1 MQNSNNDYLLEIF
14 LADLKSDTK
23 FIRELAIYQLHQHI
37 DVVKVMAELR
47 AAAEK
52 ESDPYLKSMLESL
65 LAASSQNEIPAT
77 ETPDQVVNQDSIIKQ
92 WHKRK
97 LSSLQ
102 ELFRQ
107 ISLLPAEQHDLAM
120 RQLICEETELFR
132 LIPMFSLSNAL
143 IKEPQTIAVLAE
155 MLTAKDQLFVIR
167 LIPFLAET
175 GRDHLIKALPK
186 LLKHQ
191 NFMIR
196 AETIRF
202 LFKISRKHALR
213 LLEELIFANAASQKS
228 ASTFLLLFPFE
239 DVQSIVLTLIDRG
252 AMRDPFIK
260 RLIQHLASNNPD
272 MEFFKRLTAIKV
284 LRGEEIE
291 GIDDIR
297 HEAAEALQV
306 AGIISQSA
314 KNFCVSSLSLVS
326 NYIKERAGISIG
338 EKLVEDEAIP
348 LPEATPEAAP
358 ESTPTTVSE
367 SSHQK
372 APETETS
379 SGPTPVSST
388 PQKEKPAAS
397 ISRKSLPEARTA
409 ATAPPI
415 STSIMSEAEKPS
427 ADELKLKQM
436 LELDTLSNDDAT
448 FLRKLL
454 LSGQTASFNDLIL
467 KTIGKFKPSDS
478 QAIRWLEENLETLSA
493 NDAIVAMK
501 LLSELNPSRLLPH
514 LPVLSMSENSM
525 TATQA
530 IRHFKKYNLKGLIK
544 QIDSWL
550 QEDSERAWNAA
561 LNALLQLN
569 IEISSEILLK
579 VFKTTNRISLIKFFM
594 PVFKISPDHMCLY
607 ELELLTAESRGNK
620 HELMEELTGEL
631 KTMLGLASQ
640 TESEGA
646 STSGLVSAGLHLKW
660 EELKQSIDKIRYI
673 SKNQLAAESLISF
686 FEKHIGKMLI
696 VTTIMFIYCFW
707 PDTSMP
713 EPDAVPGSDVKNTF
727 EIKAAVPELKAGEHK
742 IFTLESYDPI
752 NRSWRAKGLDG
763 KVYKLKLP
771 IPGNFSPGFKGDFK
785 VLYFSTTRLGYP
797 IVTADLV
804 SESK

>member
-1 MQNSNNDYLLEIF
+1 MTEHSDNNYLLEIF

-23 FIRELAIYQLHQHI
+23 FIRELAIYQLHHHI
-37 DVVKVMAELR
+37 AGEKVRAELK
-47 AAAEK
+47 AAAKSEC
-52 ESDPYLKSMLESL
+52 DPYLKAMIESL
-65 LAASSQNEIPAT
+65 LNAGDPSAQETTESPQAAGSA
-77 ETPDQVVNQDSIIKQ
+77 DDIIKQ
-92 WHKRK
+92 WRSHKLTNAQEAVRLIAK
-97 LSSLQ
+97 LPGDVQ
-102 ELFRQ
+102 
-107 ISLLPAEQHDLAM
+107 DLAL
-120 RQLICEETELFR
+120 RHLISEETELLR
-132 LIPMFSLSNAL
+132 LIPVFSLNHE
-143 IKEPQTIAVLAE
+143 IIRRPQTIELLAG
-155 MLTAKDQLFVIR
+155 MLSASDQLFVIR
-167 LIPFLAET
+167 LIPFLAEN

-239 DVQSIVLTLIDRG
+239 EVQSIVLTLIDRG

-284 LRGEEIE
+284 LRGDEIE

-314 KNFCVSSLSLVS
+314 KNFCTSSLSLVA

-338 EKLVEDEAIP
+338 EKPVEDEPAQA
-348 LPEATPEAAP
+348 ATPAIAP
-358 ESTPTTVSE
+358 ELSP
-367 SSHQK
+367 QK
-372 APETETS
+372 
-379 SGPTPVSST
+379 T
-388 PQKEKPAAS
+388 PQPDKPDA
-397 ISRKSLPEARTA
+397 KTA
-409 ATAPPI
+409 ET
-415 STSIMSEAEKPS
+415 S
-427 ADELKLKQM
+427 ADELKLKQI
-436 LELDTLSNDDAT
+436 LELDTLSNDDTT

-454 LSGQTASFNDLIL
+454 LSRQTARLNDLIL
-467 KTIGKFKPSDS
+467 KIISKFRPSDS
-478 QAIRWLEENLETLSA
+478 QAIRWLEENLETLPA
-493 NDAIVAMK
+493 NDAIVVMK
-501 LLSELNPSRLLPH
+501 LLSELNPLRLLPH

-530 IRHFKKYNLKGLIK
+530 IRLFKKFNLKGLIK

-550 QEDSERAWNAA
+550 QEDSERAWKAA

-579 VFKTTNRISLIKFFM
+579 VFKTTNRMSLIKYFT

-620 HELMEELTGEL
+620 HELMEELTSEL

-646 STSGLVSAGLHLKW
+646 STAGLVSAGLHLKW

-673 SKNQLAAESLISF
+673 SKNQLVAESLISF
-686 FEKHIGKMLI
+686 FEKHIGKLLI
-696 VTTIMFIYCFW
+696 VTTIMFIYSFW
-707 PDTSMP
+707 PDTGMP
-713 EPDAVPGSDVKNTF
+713 EPDAVPGSDIKNTF
-727 EIKAAVPELKAGEHK
+727 EIRAAVPELKAGEHK

-752 NRSWRAKGLDG
+752 NRSWRATGLDG

-804 SESK
+804 SESR